1 MAMTPYQQGKLE
13 QLQNELLSPRG
24 IATRLRVVGEDSG
37 YVFTEVEGV
46 TVVLIKR
53 ASPKPFGGYIL
64 PAVMT
69 YKETGQ
75 RPQTSLDAAVWAD
88 ELFEKQSAARS
99 QTEGALGS
107 DCHCKLAL
115 RDRRLPV
122 STTRHT
128 CPSKKKWSR
137 PSMRS
142 DG

>member
-1 MAMTPYQQGKLE
+1 MAMTPYQQGRLE
-13 QLQNELLSPRG
+13 QLQNELLSLRG

-37 YVFTEVEGV
+37 YVFTEVEGI

-88 ELFEKQSAARS
+88 ELFEKQSAAAVRQKGHWGPIVTAS
-99 QTEGALGS
+99 WRCAIEDCPCQRQGIPALARRNGV
-107 DCHCKLAL
+107 AL
-115 RDRRLPV
+115 R
-122 STTRHT
+122 
-128 CPSKKKWSR
+128 
-137 PSMRS
+137 
-142 DG
+142 